1 MIKYADAD
9 KEKYSIQLQKILA
22 TIIQMQKIIFS
33 DIENWIEEN
42 ETIEQVLRIIPSY
55 VYGTDKIIPRA
66 SAEWIIDILVENR
79 ELSEGHSYDTTEIEE
94 LQQIL
99 DKWCTKVADMYLT
112 DYEYKIDISNEI
124 DEYLK
129 VRKGR

>member
-1 MIKYADAD
+1 
-9 KEKYSIQLQKILA
+9 
-22 TIIQMQKIIFS
+22 
-33 DIENWIEEN
+33 
-42 ETIEQVLRIIPSY
+42 
-55 VYGTDKIIPRA
+55 
-66 SAEWIIDILVENR
+66 
-79 ELSEGHSYDTTEIEE
+79 LSEGHSYDTTEIEE